1 MKKNILFL
9 LLSFAFIFSC
19 KQGRNSNRIKDL
31 DSLKTEFS
39 TLNDSLTSTWKVMMD
54 SDSAKLGNIKRLLQE
69 VSYTKVHN
77 KLLLDSLT
85 QMQSNL
91 VGQRYT
97 IETMTSDKIDAY
109 DAATDALLNRLPRLA
124 ASVPDLDRY
133 PLYTELS
140 QEIDSAHQAVLIHR
154 IHYDKY
160 ARQYNNMIQKYG
172 KELAKAGYT
181 DLKPKLLFQL
191 GT

>member
-19 KQGRNSNRIKDL
+19 KQGRNSSRIKDL

-109 DAATDALLNRLPRLA
+109 DAATDALLSRLPRLA

-140 QEIDSAHQAVLIHR
+140 QEIDSAHQAVLLHR

-160 ARQYNNMIQKYG
+160 ARQYNDMIQKYG
-172 KELAKAGYT
+172 KELAQAGYT

>member
-9 LLSFAFIFSC
+9 FLSFAFILSC
-19 KQGRNSNRIKDL
+19 KQSRNSNRIKDL
-31 DSLKTEFS
+31 DSLKTEFNI
-39 TLNDSLTSTWKVMMD
+39 LNDSLAANWKVMMD

-69 VSYTKVHN
+69 VSYTKVHD

-85 QMQSNL
+85 RMQSTL
-91 VGQRYT
+91 MGQRYT

-109 DAATDALLNRLPRLA
+109 DAATDALLNRLPHLA
-124 ASVPDLDRY
+124 ASIPDLDRY

-160 ARQYNNMIQKYG
+160 ARQYNDMIQKYG

>member
-1 MKKNILFL
+1 MKKNILLLFL
-9 LLSFAFIFSC
+9 GFALILSC
-19 KQGRNSNRIKDL
+19 KQNRNSNRIKDL
-31 DSLKTEFS
+31 DSLKTEF
-39 TLNDSLTSTWKVMMD
+39 TILNDSLTSTWKLMIE

-69 VSYTKVHN
+69 VSYTKAHN
-77 KLLLDSLT
+77 QTLLDSLT

-91 VGQRYT
+91 TAQRYT
-97 IETMTSDKIDAY
+97 METMTSDRIDTY
-109 DAATDALLNRLPRLA
+109 DAGTEALLNRLPRLA

-133 PLYTELS
+133 PLYAELS
-140 QEIDSAHQAVLIHR
+140 QEIDAAHQAVLLHR

-160 ARQYNNMIQKYG
+160 ARQYNEMLQKYG
-172 KELAKAGYT
+172 KELAGAGYK